1 MRYRYYIEKMQ
12 QTFSQWRGKIPK
24 KEHTKYTHVKVL
36 CIVCGALYPGGC
48 LAILAK
54 PEGDLSFG
62 ILHAVKVAV
71 ITRQGHIGYGTSL
84 ILIVALILYIKVV
97 GRSRDNEDERNFS
110 YSAKGT
116 YGTSRIATEEEYKN
130 YLSITDSALET
141 DGIILGTTMDG
152 KVVSIPRDSP
162 YNRNMFVAGSQGSFK
177 SIAISRNMIIQCVIR
192 GESFCV
198 TDPKGELCGDMVYYL
213 YSQGYEVGLWNLSNR
228 WNSDGWDK
236 VVGRSR
242 DNEDERNF
250 SYSAKGTYGTSRI
263 ATEEEY
269 KNYLSIT
276 DSALETD
283 GIILGTT
290 MDGKVV
296 SIPRDSPYNRNMFV
310 AGSQGSFKSIAISRN
325 MIIQCV
331 IRGESFCVTDPKGEL
346 CGDMVYYLYSQGYE
360 VGLWNLSNRW
370 NSDGW
375 DILQEISGEEELEY
389 VDIIC
394 HTIIQNTTSINSE
407 AFFNDIEEVLLKA
420 LVLYVVTVMPKEL
433 HQFSTAY
440 NMLLQESAASL
451 DAKFFALPVTHP
463 ARQSYNLFCQSPQNK
478 GNAIL
483 GLGSRLKIFQDE
495 AIKRM
500 TGYQQINL
508 ERMAQKKTA
517 IFCMASDTTT
527 TYNMLNA
534 LMISM
539 AFIKIMAYADRQ
551 PARKCD
557 VPVYFILDEMPNIGI
572 IDSIQQKE
580 ATARS
585 RDIGMVLMV
594 QNIPQFQNRYPD
606 GVWEE
611 LVGGCDFRLFLGCNE
626 STTAEYFSALTG
638 LSTIEVET
646 IRKNLKT
653 VRLTDYV
660 PDMARNSGVGQ
671 RPVYT
676 PDEIMRL
683 DTDEMFLFVRGTKMI
698 RLKKFPFYKHP
709 EALKLRRIMPQAF
722 LPVWRYEQG
731 HDISGRGCA
740 YKSRG
745 ELLRE
750 AVSDPERYVVKD
762 SERWGNQRT
771 MLLEQRK
778 KMEEKYA
785 TEGRFPNGQA
795 VFEEEWKPKFV
806 DLEEDLVQA
815 AEEKEAQKPFVEDKN
830 LEVEVMSG
838 ESDNGQQDS
847 DTNLDAFFEKLFQ
860 NQNNV

>member
-1 MRYRYYIEKMQ
+1 
-12 QTFSQWRGKIPK
+12 
-24 KEHTKYTHVKVL
+24 
-36 CIVCGALYPGGC
+36 
-48 LAILAK
+48 
-54 PEGDLSFG
+54 
-62 ILHAVKVAV
+62 
-71 ITRQGHIGYGTSL
+71 
-84 ILIVALILYIKVV
+84 
-97 GRSRDNEDERNFS
+97 
-110 YSAKGT
+110 
-116 YGTSRIATEEEYKN
+116 
-130 YLSITDSALET
+130 
-141 DGIILGTTMDG
+141 MDG
-152 KVVSIPRDSP
+152 KVVSIPRNSP
-162 YNRNMFVAGSQGSFK
+162 YNRN
-177 SIAISRNMIIQCVIR
+177 
-192 GESFCV
+192 
-198 TDPKGELCGDMVYYL
+198 L
-213 YSQGYEVGLWNLSNR
+213 
-228 WNSDGWDK
+228 
-236 VVGRSR
+236 
-242 DNEDERNF
+242 
-250 SYSAKGTYGTSRI
+250 
-263 ATEEEY
+263 
-269 KNYLSIT
+269 
-276 DSALETD
+276 
-283 GIILGTT
+283 
-290 MDGKVV
+290 
-296 SIPRDSPYNRNMFV
+296 FV

-420 LVLYVVTVMPKEL
+420 LVLYVITVMPKEL

-500 TGYQQINL
+500 TGYQQIDL
-508 ERMAQKKTA
+508 ERIAQKKTA

-527 TYNMLNA
+527 TYNMLNT

-611 LVGGCDFRLFLGCNE
+611 LIGGCDFRLFLGCNE

-683 DTDEMFLFVRGTKMI
+683 DTDEMLLFVRGTKMI
-698 RLKKFPFYKHP
+698 RLKKFPFFKHP
-709 EALKLRRIMPQAF
+709 EALKLRRIMPQEF
-722 LPVWRYEQG
+722 LPVWRYEQE

-778 KMEEKYA
+778 KMEEKY
-785 TEGRFPNGQA
+785 TVEGRFPNGQA
-795 VFEEEWKPKFV
+795 VFEEEWKPKFA
-806 DLEEDLVQA
+806 DREEDPVQA
-815 AEEKEAQKPFVEDKN
+815 AEEKEAQKPFVEGEN
-830 LEVEVMSG
+830 LEVEVMSVKR
-838 ESDNGQQDS
+838 DNGQQDS
-847 DTNLDAFFEKLFQ
+847 DTNLDAFFENLF
-860 NQNNV
+860 

>member
-48 LAILAK
+48 LAILAT

-97 GRSRDNEDERNFS
+97 GRSRDNEDERNFN

-130 YLSITDSALET
+130 YLSITDNALET

-162 YNRNMFVAGSQGSFK
+162 YNRNLFVAGSQGSFK

-198 TDPKGELCGDMVYYL
+198 TDPKGELG
-213 YSQGYEVGLWNLSNR
+213 
-228 WNSDGWDK
+228 
-236 VVGRSR
+236 
-242 DNEDERNF
+242 
-250 SYSAKGTYGTSRI
+250 
-263 ATEEEY
+263 
-269 KNYLSIT
+269 
-276 DSALETD
+276 
-283 GIILGTT
+283 
-290 MDGKVV
+290 
-296 SIPRDSPYNRNMFV
+296 
-310 AGSQGSFKSIAISRN
+310 
-325 MIIQCV
+325 
-331 IRGESFCVTDPKGEL
+331 
-346 CGDMVYYLYSQGYE
+346 GDMVYYLYSQGYE

-420 LVLYVVTVMPKEL
+420 LVLYVITVMPKEL

-500 TGYQQINL
+500 TGYQQIDL

-557 VPVYFILDEMPNIGI
+557 VPVYFILDEIG
-572 IDSIQQKE
+572 SI
-580 ATARS
+580 
-585 RDIGMVLMV
+585 
-594 QNIPQFQNRYPD
+594 
-606 GVWEE
+606 
-611 LVGGCDFRLFLGCNE
+611 
-626 STTAEYFSALTG
+626 
-638 LSTIEVET
+638 
-646 IRKNLKT
+646 
-653 VRLTDYV
+653 
-660 PDMARNSGVGQ
+660 
-671 RPVYT
+671 
-676 PDEIMRL
+676 EI
-683 DTDEMFLFVRGTKMI
+683 
-698 RLKKFPFYKHP
+698 
-709 EALKLRRIMPQAF
+709 
-722 LPVWRYEQG
+722 
-731 HDISGRGCA
+731 
-740 YKSRG
+740 
-745 ELLRE
+745 
-750 AVSDPERYVVKD
+750 
-762 SERWGNQRT
+762 
-771 MLLEQRK
+771 
-778 KMEEKYA
+778 
-785 TEGRFPNGQA
+785 EGRSMDMQMHEIYSEQIA
-795 VFEEEWKPKFV
+795 
-806 DLEEDLVQA
+806 
-815 AEEKEAQKPFVEDKN
+815 
-830 LEVEVMSG
+830 
-838 ESDNGQQDS
+838 
-847 DTNLDAFFEKLFQ
+847 
-860 NQNNV
+860 

>member
-12 QTFSQWRGKIPK
+12 QTFSQWLGKIPK
-24 KEHTKYTHVKVL
+24 KEHTMYTRVKVL

-54 PEGDLSFG
+54 PEGNLSFG

-162 YNRNMFVAGSQGSFK
+162 YNRNLF
-177 SIAISRNMIIQCVIR
+177 I
-192 GESFCV
+192 
-198 TDPKGELCGDMVYYL
+198 
-213 YSQGYEVGLWNLSNR
+213 
-228 WNSDGWDK
+228 
-236 VVGRSR
+236 
-242 DNEDERNF
+242 
-250 SYSAKGTYGTSRI
+250 
-263 ATEEEY
+263 
-269 KNYLSIT
+269 
-276 DSALETD
+276 
-283 GIILGTT
+283 
-290 MDGKVV
+290 
-296 SIPRDSPYNRNMFV
+296 

-420 LVLYVVTVMPKEL
+420 LVLYVVTVMPQEL

-611 LVGGCDFRLFLGCNE
+611 LIGGCDFRLFLGCNE

-660 PDMARNSGVGQ
+660 PDLARNSGVGQ

-683 DTDEMFLFVRGTKMI
+683 DTDEMLLFVRGEKMI

-709 EALKLRRIMPQAF
+709 EALKLRRIMPQEF

-740 YKSRG
+740 
-745 ELLRE
+745 
-750 AVSDPERYVVKD
+750 
-762 SERWGNQRT
+762 
-771 MLLEQRK
+771 
-778 KMEEKYA
+778 
-785 TEGRFPNGQA
+785 
-795 VFEEEWKPKFV
+795 
-806 DLEEDLVQA
+806 
-815 AEEKEAQKPFVEDKN
+815 
-830 LEVEVMSG
+830 
-838 ESDNGQQDS
+838 
-847 DTNLDAFFEKLFQ
+847 
-860 NQNNV
+860 

>member
-12 QTFSQWRGKIPK
+12 QTFSQWLGKIPK
-24 KEHTKYTHVKVL
+24 KEHTMYTRVKVL

-54 PEGDLSFG
+54 PEGNLSFG

-162 YNRNMFVAGSQGSFK
+162 YNRNLF
-177 SIAISRNMIIQCVIR
+177 I
-192 GESFCV
+192 
-198 TDPKGELCGDMVYYL
+198 
-213 YSQGYEVGLWNLSNR
+213 
-228 WNSDGWDK
+228 
-236 VVGRSR
+236 
-242 DNEDERNF
+242 
-250 SYSAKGTYGTSRI
+250 
-263 ATEEEY
+263 
-269 KNYLSIT
+269 
-276 DSALETD
+276 
-283 GIILGTT
+283 
-290 MDGKVV
+290 
-296 SIPRDSPYNRNMFV
+296 

-394 HTIIQNTTSINSE
+394 HAIIQNTTSINSE

-420 LVLYVVTVMPKEL
+420 LVLYVVTVMPQEL

-500 TGYQQINL
+500 TGCQQINL

-611 LVGGCDFRLFLGCNE
+611 LIGGCDFRLFLGCNE

-683 DTDEMFLFVRGTKMI
+683 DTDEMLLFVRGTKMI

-709 EALKLRRIMPQAF
+709 EALKLRRIMPQEF

-762 SERWGNQRT
+762 SERWGKQRT

-785 TEGRFPNGQA
+785 TKGRFPNGQA
-795 VFEEEWKPKFV
+795 VFEKEWKPKFV

-830 LEVEVMSG
+830 LEVEVMAG

-860 NQNNV
+860 DQNNV